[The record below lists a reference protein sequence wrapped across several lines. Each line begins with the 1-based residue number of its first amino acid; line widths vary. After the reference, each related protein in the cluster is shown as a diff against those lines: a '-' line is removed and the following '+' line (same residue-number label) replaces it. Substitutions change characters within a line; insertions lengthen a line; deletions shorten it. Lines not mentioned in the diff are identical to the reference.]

1 MKTRELRTEEVVKTR
16 KRECVKPRKETNQSL
31 VTGVL
36 PKSWKTK
43 MEAVDQKYAG
53 SITAAFRNLDV
64 AATLEAF
71 ARGQRAPEFG
81 QHALTVFATQRL
93 SGAPDVSTRALRAL
107 SRKANENPPKAEF
120 IPPFP
125 PLTAFGASFFRS
137 GVLGCGN
144 GSVRPNQTES
154 D

>member
-1 MKTRELRTEEVVKTR
+1 
-16 KRECVKPRKETNQSL
+16 
-31 VTGVL
+31 L
-36 PKSWKTK
+36 PKHWNT
-43 MEAVDQKYAG
+43 EAEDLHGREVS
-53 SITAAFRNLDV
+53 SISATFGDLDV